1 MSQVG
6 AVEFFYDNA
15 GYSYDPATETV
26 EDGRLRGARQLAM
39 AERFAQVMGAEY
51 VWEDDWSLGG
61 NHADNY
67 CADAYPD
74 NGGEPETC
82 EWVAMYAHIPA
93 GFENMALVASL
104 SCIDDATPE
113 YRRVIEAEL
122 ALEWLST
129 GGKA

>member
-1 MSQVG
+1 MSKVG

-51 VWEDDWSLGG
+51 VWEDDWSLGHS
-61 NHADNY
+61 HAEEFP
-67 CADAYPD
+67 DAYDNEPD
-74 NGGEPETC
+74 TC
-82 EWVAMYAHIPA
+82 EWVALYAHIPA

-122 ALEWLST
+122 ALEWL
-129 GGKA
+129 AR

>member
-1 MSQVG
+1 MSKVG

-51 VWEDDWSLGG
+51 VWEDDWSLGHS
-61 NHADNY
+61 HAEEFP
-67 CADAYPD
+67 DAYDNEPD
-74 NGGEPETC
+74 TC
-82 EWVAMYAHIPA
+82 EWVQLRVTLPCGHSDI
-93 GFENMALVASL
+93 VASL

-122 ALEWLST
+122 ALEWL
-129 GGKA
+129 AR